1 MDLVGGW
8 FIIDCGQ
15 KQRQIGGGDIGA
27 KQSGGGRIAMGWV
40 ACAGSQPRDRQKE
53 AGPPKLGRN
62 FSPNLW
68 PDTTRQALLLLLPPP
83 LRAPPPPVSLWH
95 PSLGALLVI
104 LVSSSNLLH
113 FWTFA
118 AQLVPTLTLL
128 SWSTSSE
135 FPVVSF
141 LLLLLPRSSPYS
153 RTPPLLLLEHKA
165 IGSQ

>member
-1 MDLVGGW
+1 MMMDLVGGW

-83 LRAPPPPVSLWH
+83 LRAPPPPFPCGTQASVR
-95 PSLGALLVI
+95 
-104 LVSSSNLLH
+104 
-113 FWTFA
+113 F
-118 AQLVPTLTLL
+118 
-128 SWSTSSE
+128 SWFL
-135 FPVVSF
+135 FPRQICYIF
-141 LLLLLPRSSPYS
+141 GLLLLNWCL
-153 RTPPLLLLEHKA
+153 H
-165 IGSQ
+165 